1 MLYNILTVVEEKVVA
16 EIEAVKIVVLHITV
30 VLSSS
35 HHTPRALHS
44 SLRSSPTVGAL
55 HSNTLAHPDSP
66 SVGPQLYDDRHTVNT
81 QVAAL

>member
-1 MLYNILTVVEEKVVA
+1 MLCNLLTVVAEYVVA
-16 EIEAVKIVVLHITV
+16 VVDVGKIVVLLITV